1 MGIHTGHLKAL
12 LIAAAVILMVGCGS
26 LKHTLAPAEMTPDT
40 RELLRR
46 LSLRNAALTTFKGM
60 GTVRLSTKEG
70 ERRTARVAWIG
81 EAPDKLR
88 LSVLNIGG
96 LPTTTMAAD
105 GNYFFMAS
113 HAPKKFF
120 KTRASNP
127 SLDKLIGIHLK
138 TREILQIL
146 RGRVPMREFD
156 HANAETD
163 PQTNRCNPD
172 PVQPMGQDSGKNC
185 FVRGQA
191 RPPEAVEMFDSSG
204 DLVYALKLSD
214 IREMDGFKVPFRI
227 EIASNDDHL
236 LLQIQRYWPHATAA
250 PSAFMLTESEM

>member
-1 MGIHTGHLKAL
+1 MLGTHTGHLKAV
-12 LIAAAVILMVGCGS
+12 LIAAAVILMAGCGS

-40 RELLRR
+40 REPLMR

-156 HANAETD
+156 LANAETD
-163 PQTNRCNPD
+163 PQTKDVKLTLSSRWGR
-172 PVQPMGQDSGKNC
+172 VLEKIVLSGDDQTPK
-185 FVRGQA
+185 
-191 RPPEAVEMFDSSG
+191 AVEMFESSG
-204 DLVYALKLSD
+204 NLVYALKLSD
-214 IREMDGFKVPFRI
+214 IREVDGLKVPFRI
-227 EIASNDDHL
+227 EIASNDGHL
-236 LLQIQRYWPHATAA
+236 LLQIHKYWPHATAA
-250 PSAFMLTESEM
+250 PSSFMLTESEL